1 MFKKNNQN
9 AICMLYIPMNKIAII
24 IGLLFFVYN
33 GLSQR
38 NPVMEQ
44 KKDSIQNLI
53 DETYDAT
60 EKIEKYRKAYWVFSR
75 NHPSIAVE
83 FATKGLDLAI
93 ESNNYRS
100 QVGFYIKIGQ
110 SYVSRRDYDFGQ
122 GLHYFY
128 KGLQIAKDHG
138 LDEGCLQVKHR
149 IASVWIKQDKK
160 NEAAQLLDS
169 IIQTAI
175 AGNFLKVEGNVQ
187 LELGKLE
194 RTRGNYN
201 KSLTCFFRNLE
212 IAKTLD
218 NPEQVSY
225 TLLQIAIDYDLSG
238 DYQKA
243 IEINHKGLKLCKQIN
258 NNIRYNYFN
267 NNLAICYRNLKQFDS
282 AFYFH
287 KLVLQKSKEDGN
299 LIVLARVYENM
310 AETFSAA
317 KEYDQA
323 IAYFDSAYQLV
334 KQRKGGVLSGSIF
347 QNLSSIYREQKAY
360 RKSIHYG
367 LLALDIAKQKEQ
379 ISELAKIYNPIYLSY
394 KGLNQYDS
402 ALYYFEIM
410 TTANDSIYNIGK
422 YNSTEHIKREI
433 ESAEK
438 QREIDELNYS
448 QKRDR
453 IILFSA
459 IGALLSFLF
468 IAFLMVRNQKRKK
481 ELAEEH
487 QKLEEQKVLVLIQE
501 QEINAVNSM
510 IRGQEKERQ
519 IISEEL
525 HDDLGSSFAT
535 LKLHIENLLN
545 NKKLEENEKKE
556 ILEKSCALLD
566 DAYQKVRD
574 ISHIKSTGMVAQK
587 GLVLALEKLSE
598 QISSKGNVEVHI
610 DVFGFEKI
618 ASNPIKIL
626 LYNTIQELL
635 ANAIKHARAS
645 QINIQITLHE
655 NELNLLVEDNGSG
668 FTYSEEKLKK
678 GIGLYNIKSK
688 IEHLKGSFIVD
699 SKPGHG
705 TTINIDIPV

>member
-1 MFKKNNQN
+1 M
-9 AICMLYIPMNKIAII
+9 IHVLYIPMNRIIII

-33 GLSQR
+33 GMSQG
-38 NPVMEQ
+38 NPLLEQ
-44 KKDSIQNLI
+44 EKDSIQNLI
-53 DETYDAT
+53 DETSDAT
-60 EKIEKYRKAYWVFSR
+60 EKIEKYRKAYRVFSR
-75 NHPSIAVE
+75 NQPSIAIE
-83 FATKGLDLAI
+83 FANKGLDLAI
-93 ESNNYRS
+93 ESENYRS

-110 SYVSRRDYDFGQ
+110 SYVSRRDYDYGK
-122 GLHYFY
+122 GLHYFN

-138 LDEGCLQVKHR
+138 LDEGYLQVKHR
-149 IASVWIKQDKK
+149 IASVRIKQDKK
-160 NEAAQLLDS
+160 DEAAQLLDS
-169 IIQTAI
+169 IIQIAI
-175 AGNFLKVEGNVQ
+175 KGNFLKVEGNVQ

-201 KSLTCFFRNLE
+201 KSLACFYRNLE
-212 IAKTLD
+212 IAQTLD

-243 IEINHKGLKLCKQIN
+243 IEINHTGLKLCKQIN

-299 LIVLARVYENM
+299 LIALARVYENM
-310 AETFSAA
+310 AETYSAA
-317 KEYDQA
+317 KEYDHA

-334 KQRKGGVLSGSIF
+334 KQRKGGVLKGSIF

-410 TTANDSIYNIGK
+410 TTANDSIYNIEK

-433 ESAEK
+433 ESDEK
-438 QREIDELNYS
+438 QQQIDQLHYGK
-448 QKRDR
+448 KRDR
-453 IILFSA
+453 ILMLSA
-459 IGALLSFLF
+459 TGAFLSFLLISFLF
-468 IAFLMVRNQKRKK
+468 IVNMKRKK

-487 QKLEEQKVLVLIQE
+487 QKLEEQKVLTLIQE
-501 QEINAVNSM
+501 QEINVVNSM
-510 IRGQEKERQ
+510 IKGQEKERQ
-519 IISEEL
+519 KISDEL
-525 HDDLGSSFAT
+525 HDSLGSNLAT

-545 NKKLEENEKKE
+545 NKKLDKKNKNE
-556 ILEKSCALLD
+556 ILQKSCGLLD
-566 DAYQKVRD
+566 ETYQKVREM
-574 ISHIKSTGMVAQK
+574 SHVKSTGMVAQK
-587 GLVLALEKLSE
+587 GLVLALEKLGN

-618 ASNPIKIL
+618 ASNPLKIL
-626 LYNTIQELL
+626 LYNTVQELL
-635 ANAIKHARAS
+635 TNAVKHAKAS
-645 QINIQITLHE
+645 KINIQITQHE
-655 NELNLLVEDNGSG
+655 SELNVLVEDNGIG
-668 FTYSEEKLKK
+668 FDFSEKSLEN
-678 GIGLYNIKSK
+678 GMGLFNIKSK
-688 IEHLKGSFIVD
+688 IEHLNGTFNVD
-699 SKPGHG
+699 SKLGHG
-705 TTINIDIPV
+705 TTININIPI